1 MMTKILRQLTKL
13 LTLVITGIRYIPKPV
28 IAMINGATAGVGI
41 SIAAACDL
49 RICGSSAKFKQAY
62 TSVGLVPDGAWS
74 LLIPYLIGF
83 GKATEMVLLDP
94 LLDAGQALEY
104 GLVNRV
110 VKDSE
115 LEKVTLDI
123 ACQLSMGTSL
133 SYAIA
138 KENMNNALYGLLERQ
153 LELER
158 KGVISIGKTMDFN
171 EGLTAFFEKR
181 KPNYVGR

>member
-1 MMTKILRQLTKL
+1 
-13 LTLVITGIRYIPKPV
+13 
-28 IAMINGATAGVGI
+28 
-41 SIAAACDL
+41 
-49 RICGSSAKFKQAY
+49 
-62 TSVGLVPDGAWS
+62 
-74 LLIPYLIGF
+74 
-83 GKATEMVLLDP
+83 MVLLDP